1 MSQRFAPA
9 SRNKPI
15 FFLIIS
21 LVLVCA
27 MSAAAAAEE
36 LLNRSPERGGISLE
50 LQLLRPKV
58 TPSGEVRG
66 DLSKLDERLSLI
78 VTDKRSTAA
87 IKFSEVMQKL
97 ARDVQIKNGVQVKDI
112 DLFQRWW
119 DTANDRKNKATDI
132 SASLLCDSEGEPS
145 PGGVSTKHGF
155 SYQCP
160 RDEGDQAHTNPFAA
174 ENEPSD
180 PKWAEAYTAIAFSN
194 RFDLADK
201 DLGRNCGEY
210 RIIFARNSGFRDGNN
225 RNLIIFE
232 ALVPNPNPP
241 PTPQPTSS
249 GKLFANLEGCRPI
262 VEFWLTLSDPNMSTE
277 VRGKALHDFFLVGL
291 GANSIAPG
299 LPEKDIG
306 AVVDANNYGP
316 NSGQI
321 RTNQFM
327 KNKHHWILREFK
339 IDGGRFVP
347 TTVKSNP
354 ANQLFAY
361 DSRSNGLADYLV
373 RKEVLDNLRGV
384 KECVGDER
392 SADTFSF
399 APTTRDDVDLLD
411 KFNSFE
417 SDQEVRANGDIV
429 ELFKQDGAVAQKL
442 DAALKAANSM
452 LSTNNIIRRLRTQT
466 CAGCHHYSVGD
477 KGLGVYLDPVDFP
490 DGWPSTLGGVD
501 GKGFTHVS
509 ELEYENGEDY
519 TVTPLPP
526 DLSLQSLIAN
536 RPQRK
541 SHIGFKGPDCEDPN
555 HKCRYRISDTL
566 KLILLP
572 PRFENMVLYLS
583 QFNAPK

>member
-1 MSQRFAPA
+1 
-9 SRNKPI
+9 
-15 FFLIIS
+15 
-21 LVLVCA
+21 

-36 LLNRSPERGGISLE
+36 LLSRSPERGGIGLE

-58 TPSGEVRG
+58 PPSGEVKPPRG

-78 VTDKRSTAA
+78 VTDKESTKA

-97 ARDVQIKNGVQVKDI
+97 ARDVQIQDI

-119 DTANDRKNKATDI
+119 DTANDRKNKATDV
-132 SASLLCDSEGEPS
+132 SADLLCDSEGEPS
-145 PGGVSTKHGF
+145 PAGVSPDKHGF
-155 SYQCP
+155 PYQCP
-160 RDEGDQAHTNPFAA
+160 RDEGDQARTNPFTA

-180 PKWAEAYTAIAFSN
+180 PKWAQAYTAIAFSN
-194 RFDLADK
+194 RFDLADQ
-201 DLGRNCGEY
+201 DLGRHCGEY
-210 RIIFARNSGFRDGNN
+210 RIIFARNSGFKNGND

-232 ALVPNPNPP
+232 ALVPNPSPP
-241 PTPQPTSS
+241 LQPQPISA
-249 GKLFANLEGCRPI
+249 GDLFTNLKGCRPI
-262 VEFWLTLSDPNMSTE
+262 VEFWLSLSDPKMSTAD
-277 VRGKALHDFFLVGL
+277 RGKALHDFFLVGL
-291 GANSIAPG
+291 RANAIAPG

-327 KNKHHWILREFK
+327 KNKDHWILREFK

-354 ANQLFAY
+354 GNKLFKLN
-361 DSRSNGLADYLV
+361 DSRSKALADYLV
-373 RKEVLDNLRGV
+373 RKEVLNNLRGV

-392 SADTFSF
+392 SVDAFSF
-399 APTTRDDVDLLD
+399 APTTRDDVDLLN
-411 KFNSFE
+411 KLNSFE
-417 SDQEVRANGDIV
+417 ADQDVSVNGDIG
-429 ELFKQDGAVAQKL
+429 EGFNKSGAVGQEL
-442 DAALKAANSM
+442 DDELKKANSM

-490 DGWPSTLGGVD
+490 DGWPRTLGGVD

-509 ELEYENGEDY
+509 ELEYEDGDDDK
-519 TVTPLPP
+519 VAPLPP
-526 DLSLQSLIAN
+526 ALSLQSLRASQ
-536 RPQRK
+536 PQRK
-541 SHIGFKGPDCEDPN
+541 SHIGFKGPDGLGPDG
-555 HKCRYRISDTL
+555 KGTRYKISDTL

-583 QFNAPK
+583 QFNVPK